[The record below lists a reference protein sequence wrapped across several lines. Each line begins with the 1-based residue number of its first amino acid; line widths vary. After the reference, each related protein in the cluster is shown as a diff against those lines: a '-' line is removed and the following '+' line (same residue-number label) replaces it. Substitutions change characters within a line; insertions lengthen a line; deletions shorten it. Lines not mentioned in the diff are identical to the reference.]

1 MAGQETRRRF
11 FTARSHCLLTIIRDL
26 FSRERKEGEVAQA
39 DNSLKRNQEDHLL
52 VLSSVAVTRA
62 IVLPDEKFHRVMV
75 LLRATPASILL
86 MANPYHLNPSS
97 GMVYGL

>member
-1 MAGQETRRRF
+1 MIGGEEVAGQETRRRF
-11 FTARSHCLLTIIRDL
+11 FTARSHCLVTIIRDL

-62 IVLPDEKFHRVMV
+62 IVLPDR
-75 LLRATPASILL
+75 
-86 MANPYHLNPSS
+86 
-97 GMVYGL
+97 